1 MKTVSIAL
9 FALATLGTF
18 AFALKLLLAKTY
30 FPYHQQ
36 VTGKAWQ
43 DLDPGVR
50 TVIGAFMRLFGGAL
64 MAAAGT
70 TAWML
75 WLYATGV
82 AIPAPLVA
90 LPGLV
95 IGLVT
100 LGVTTTLFASG
111 GTKAPRGQV
120 AILVGITIVAVIA
133 GLLAN

>member
-18 AFALKLLLAKTY
+18 AFALKLLLAKRY
-30 FPYHQQ
+30 FPYHEQ
-36 VTGKAWQ
+36 VTGKDWQ

-50 TVIGAFMRLFGGAL
+50 TVIGVFMRLFGGAL
-64 MAAAGT
+64 LAAAAT

-82 AIPAPLVA
+82 AVPALLVA

-100 LGVTTTLFASG
+100 LGVTTTLIANG
-111 GTKAPRGQV
+111 GTKAPRVQV
-120 AILVGITIVAVIA
+120 AVLVGIVIVAIIA